1 MEKYNV
7 KGMSCAACSAS
18 VEKAV
23 RRCKGVT
30 DCSVS
35 LLTNSMTVTGGD
47 SDKIIKAV
55 KKAGFE
61 ASLASGNA
69 KKEEKSEDGAKIL
82 TIRLISSLVVLVF
95 LMYFSMGHMFNLPQ
109 IPFFEGNYVAIGL
122 MQLLLSAIIMVI
134 NQHFFVSGFKGIIRK
149 APNMDTLVAMGSAAS
164 FIYSVVMLFAMTSS
178 EHPEHFLHEF
188 YFESA
193 GMILALITLGKMLE
207 AKSKGRTT
215 DAIKSL
221 MALKAKTATVIID
234 GKETEVDIDAVKKGD
249 IFIVKPGESIPVDG
263 VVIDGESAVDESMLT
278 GESIPVDK
286 VVGSSVSGATINRSG
301 FLKCEA
307 VRVGEDTTLA
317 KIIQTVMESAATKA
331 PIARIA
337 DKVSG
342 VFVPL
347 VIAIAIVTFI
357 IWLAVGRSIG
367 YSLARAIS
375 VLVISCPCAL
385 GLATPV
391 AIMVG
396 NGVGAKLGILFKTAA
411 SLEGAGKADVV
422 VMDKTGT
429 ITKGTPAVTDIIAI
443 NSTEEELLSLAYALE
458 AKSEHPLA
466 KAINEKA
473 EALGSDCKEAKEFK
487 ALPGNGVTA
496 RVEGRLLFG
505 GNRALIEK
513 HTEIPQKE
521 QELLEKLAEEGK
533 TPLIFA
539 TENALLGIIAV
550 RDEIKSDSREA
561 VSELKRMGIKTVML
575 TGDNERTANAI
586 AKMGGVDEVVADTMP
601 EEKAAVVE
609 KYKKQGKVVM
619 VGDGI
624 NDAPALTV
632 ADTAIAIGSGVD
644 IAIDAADIVLMKSRL
659 SDVPCAI
666 RLSRKTLKNI
676 KENLFWAF
684 IYNCLGIPLAAGAFI
699 ALWGWELN
707 PMFGA
712 LAMSLSSF
720 CVVTNALRLNLF
732 K

>member
-1 MEKYNV
+1 
-7 KGMSCAACSAS
+7 
-18 VEKAV
+18 
-23 RRCKGVT
+23 
-30 DCSVS
+30 
-35 LLTNSMTVTGGD
+35 
-47 SDKIIKAV
+47 
-55 KKAGFE
+55 
-61 ASLASGNA
+61 
-69 KKEEKSEDGAKIL
+69 
-82 TIRLISSLVVLVF
+82 
-95 LMYFSMGHMFNLPQ
+95 
-109 IPFFEGNYVAIGL
+109 
-122 MQLLLSAIIMVI
+122 
-134 NQHFFVSGFKGIIRK
+134 
-149 APNMDTLVAMGSAAS
+149 
-164 FIYSVVMLFAMTSS
+164 
-178 EHPEHFLHEF
+178 
-188 YFESA
+188 
-193 GMILALITLGKMLE
+193 
-207 AKSKGRTT
+207 RTT

-286 VVGSSVSGATINRSG
+286 IAGSSVSGATINRSG

-586 AKMGGVDEVVADTMP
+586 AKMVGVDEVVADTMP